1 MKKTRTQSR
10 AAAVALDN
18 EPRPFTLAGRV
29 ALVTGSSRGL
39 GKAIAFA
46 LGAAGAKVALNF
58 ANGQEQADA
67 TFDEFAQ
74 RGYEGLL
81 VRADVTNE
89 KHVAKMCHAVSKRL
103 GPIDIVVCNA
113 TPQQPQK
120 PFELYDWAFH
130 QQMLD
135 FFVKSPF
142 LLTRA
147 VLPQMK
153 ERGRRAWR
161 PNWRRGRSR
170 STRCRRA
177 GSRSNA
183 TPTTPSSRR
192 RPTRR

>member
-1 MKKTRTQSR
+1 MVAADPATRYRARARSSQRPLVPAIVPPSSCMKKTRTQSR

-18 EPRPFTLAGRV
+18 EPRPFTLAGRT

-67 TFDEFAQ
+67 TFGEFAQ

-103 GPIDIVVCNA
+103 GPIDIVVYKIIFPKCQYYQFQSLTFCLLSYLKCWHYDFYLHDINA
-113 TPQQPQK
+113 
-120 PFELYDWAFH
+120 
-130 QQMLD
+130 M
-135 FFVKSPF
+135 
-142 LLTRA
+142 
-147 VLPQMK
+147 
-153 ERGRRAWR
+153 
-161 PNWRRGRSR
+161 
-170 STRCRRA
+170 
-177 GSRSNA
+177 
-183 TPTTPSSRR
+183 
-192 RPTRR
+192 